1 MKIDVLTI
9 FPPMFD
15 GFLGESLVAKGIE
28 KGVFSV
34 SVRDIREFSE
44 NKHKK
49 VDEAPF
55 GGGAGMV
62 MSPQPLADAIDS
74 LRKDSPARTILL
86 SPRGKPFTQKMAK
99 ELAAEKRLILVCG
112 RYEGVDERIARHWV
126 DEEISIG
133 DFVLNGGEVAAMVVI
148 EAVFR
153 LLPGAIGSEDSPR
166 DESFEN
172 GLLEYPQYTRPE
184 NFRNF
189 DVPQVLLSGHH
200 KKIDEWRREE
210 SIKKTAETRP
220 DLLAKLGQTGGKIK
234 FSIALVHYPVA
245 GRDGS
250 EMVSSIT
257 TLDAHDF
264 ARMGKTYGAQR
275 AYMVTPVED
284 QKRLVARIISHWKD
298 DESLK
303 RLDGRK
309 SLAVEILRTA
319 DSIDEMIDDAKSRS
333 KRVKLLATSATK
345 LPGSVTPAEWR
356 AIAAGDEGDEWLVL
370 FGTAYGLG
378 KSLVERSDR
387 VLTPIDGPG
396 EFNHL
401 PVRGASAIILDRLF
415 GRLE

>member
-1 MKIDVLTI
+1 MKIEVLTI
-9 FPPMFD
+9 FPRLFD
-15 GFLGESLVAKGIE
+15 GFLGESLVGKGIE
-28 KGVFSV
+28 GGVFSV
-34 SVRDIREFSE
+34 NVSDIRDFSE

-49 VDEAPF
+49 VDDAPF

-62 MSPQPLADAIDS
+62 MSPQPLADAIDF
-74 LRKDSPARTILL
+74 LKKDSPARTILL
-86 SPRGKPFTQKMAK
+86 SPRGKPFTHKLAR
-99 ELAAEKRLILVCG
+99 ELSTEKRLILVCG

-133 DFVLNGGEVAAMVVI
+133 DFVLNGGEVAAMAVI

-153 LLPGAIGSEDSPR
+153 LLPGAVGCEDSPH

-184 NFRNF
+184 KFRDL
-189 DVPQVLLSGHH
+189 DVPEILLSGHH
-200 KKIDEWRREE
+200 KKIEEWRRAE
-210 SIKKTAETRP
+210 SVKKTAETRP
-220 DLLAKLGQTGGKIK
+220 DLLAKLGRSGKIK

-245 GRDGS
+245 GKDGS

-284 QKRLVARIISHWKD
+284 QKRLVARIIGHWKD
-298 DESLK
+298 DESVS

-309 SLAVEILRTA
+309 SLAVEILRA
-319 DSIDEMIDDAKSRS
+319 VDSIDEMIADAKGRS
-333 KRVKLLATSATK
+333 KRVRLLATSASRV
-345 LPGSVTPAEWR
+345 PGAVTPDQWR
-356 AIAAGDEGDEWLVL
+356 AEAGGEGDEWVVL

-378 KSLVERSDR
+378 KSLVERSDM
-387 VLTPIDGPG
+387 VLSPVDGPT

-415 GRLE
+415 GRVE